1 MNALRLTASI
11 VEREALR
18 YTPAG
23 IPVIEF
29 RLLHTSEQ
37 VEAEIARQVEF
48 EAHAIAIGTVSRSIA
63 AAPMGVALEFQGFLA
78 AKSKQSKA
86 LVFHVTAITAPDLE

>member
-23 IPVIEF
+23 VPVVEF
-29 RLLHTSEQ
+29 RLRHASQ
-37 VEAEIARQVEF
+37 QIEAETPRQIEF
-48 EAHAIAIGTVSRSIA
+48 EARAIAIGAVSRSIM
-63 AAPMGVALEFQGFLA
+63 AAPMEATLEFQGFLA
-78 AKSKQSKA
+78 MKSKQSKA

>member
-18 YTPAG
+18 FTPAG
-23 IPVIEF
+23 VPVVEF
-29 RLLHTSEQ
+29 KLRHASQ
-37 VEAEIARQVEF
+37 QIEAETARQVEF
-48 EAHAIAIGTVSRSIA
+48 EARAIAIGAVSKSLM
-63 AAPMGVALEFQGFLA
+63 AAPMEVALVFQGFLA
-78 AKSKQSKA
+78 ARSKQSKA